1 MSGDEQYPDPA
12 VARRIKAWVD
22 DTAPPAAPERL
33 VFSVMDEVESTV
45 QRRTRLPAIRLDTAL
60 QYLALT
66 VVIAIGVAAGTLLT
80 RSDQPS
86 SASPLPTH
94 GASPSPSA
102 AATPE
107 APPMLPTVDRRTL
120 ANAPGPGAIGVTA
133 ATLWIGTP
141 NGTVV
146 EIDAATGEERSR
158 TTVGVDA
165 ISIRFLDG
173 LGWVGSGGEDL
184 VWLDPATHG
193 VGSIPGAGGP
203 FVVGGAGSIWV
214 SRQDGFARIDPR
226 TRTVVASVAVP
237 GHRDTDPALVVGDE
251 LWVVAGSSTVRLAL
265 PSGGALGT
273 IDAHLSGLVTTPRG
287 VLGIEGGRLM
297 QLSDASGVLDHP
309 IALIDGLHDPT
320 GAAVA
325 GDRLWLIGGV
335 AGGAD
340 AVVEIDLSGMRIAS
354 RTPLSGG
361 GRAIAVAAGSI
372 WVAVDNG
379 ELIQFLANP

>member
-1 MSGDEQYPDPA
+1 MSGTEQYPDPA

-33 VFSVMDEVESTV
+33 VFSVMDEVEATV
-45 QRRTRLPAIRLDTAL
+45 QRRTRLSAIRLDTAL
-60 QYLALT
+60 QYVALT

-86 SASPLPTH
+86 SASPLPMR
-94 GASPSPSA
+94 GAPPSPSA
-102 AATPE
+102 TATLE
-107 APPMLPTVDRRTL
+107 APPSLPAVDRRTF
-120 ANAPGPGAIGVTA
+120 ANAPGPGAIGVTGT
-133 ATLWIGTP
+133 TLWIGTP

-146 EIDAATGEERSR
+146 EMDAATGDERSR

-165 ISIRFLDG
+165 ITIRFLDG

-184 VWLDPATHG
+184 VWLDPATHR
-193 VGSIPGAGGP
+193 VGSIPGVGGP

-226 TRTVVASVAVP
+226 ARTVVASLAVP

-251 LWVVAGSSTVRLAL
+251 LWVVAGSSTVRIAL
-265 PSGGALGT
+265 PSGEALGT
-273 IDAHLSGLVTTPRG
+273 IDAHPTGLFTTPRG
-287 VLGIEGGRLM
+287 VLGIEDGQLI
-297 QLSDASGVLDHP
+297 QLSDASGILERP
-309 IALIDGLHDPT
+309 IALLDGLHDPM

-361 GRAIAVAAGSI
+361 GRAIAVAAGSV

-379 ELIQFLANP
+379 ELIQFRANP

>member
-1 MSGDEQYPDPA
+1 MSGAEQYPDPV
-12 VARRIKAWVD
+12 VARRVKAWID

-45 QRRTRLPAIRLDTAL
+45 QRRTRLSAIRLDSVL
-60 QYLALT
+60 QYVALT

-86 SASPLPTH
+86 SASPLPTR

-102 AATPE
+102 TATLE
-107 APPMLPTVDRRTL
+107 APPSLPAVGRRTL
-120 ANAPGPGAIGVTA
+120 TNAPGPGAIGVTA

-146 EIDAATGEERSR
+146 EIDAATGDERSR

-165 ISIRFLDG
+165 ITIRFLDG
-173 LGWVGSGGEDL
+173 LGWIGSGGEDL
-184 VWLDPATHG
+184 VWLDPAAHA

-214 SRQDGFARIDPR
+214 SRQDGFARVDPR
-226 TRTVVASVAVP
+226 TRTVVDSIAVP
-237 GHRDTDPALVVGDE
+237 GHRDTDSAIVVGEE

-265 PSGGALGT
+265 PSGEALGP
-273 IDAHLSGLVTTPRG
+273 IDAHPSGLLTTPRG

-297 QLSDASGVLDHP
+297 QFSDASDILERP
-309 IALIDGLHDPT
+309 IALLDGLHDPT
-320 GAAVA
+320 GAAVD

-361 GRAIAVAAGSI
+361 GRAIAVAAGSVWI
-372 WVAVDNG
+372 AVDNG
-379 ELIQFLANP
+379 ELIQFRANP